1 MTGPHLN
8 GLNIFLMSVYDTMF
22 GHNMFCPDIFCL
34 NFCSDIFCLNLCCQ
48 DIFCHDM
55 FCSKYFLQVDEAI
68 RHFYEVSK
76 GEKGLQKVPVI
87 MLKPI
92 KLRCSFLILI

>member
-1 MTGPHLN
+1 
-8 GLNIFLMSVYDTMF
+8 MF

-76 GEKGLQKVPVI
+76 GDYRLTEGSRYHAQTHKTK
-87 MLKPI
+87 MLI
-92 KLRCSFLILI
+92 FNTNLM